1 MRVYSAF
8 RVYPC
13 LICTC
18 LFSVSNSV
26 SNSCLTVSIRVYLAC
41 LFLYMI
47 CACLI
52 FWGPTKDIINR
63 VKLVLKSTY
72 TGCTDLKKW
81 ENTSEFV
88 VIAYTA

>member
-13 LICTC
+13 LFCMC

-41 LFLYMI
+41 LFVSIVRVYFL
-47 CACLI
+47 
-52 FWGPTKDIINR
+52 GPTKDIINR
-63 VKLVLKSTY
+63 VKLVLTSTY
-72 TGCTDLKKW
+72 TGCTDMKKW

>member
-41 LFLYMI
+41 LFVS
-47 CACLI
+47 I
-52 FWGPTKDIINR
+52 FI
-63 VKLVLKSTY
+63 Y
-72 TGCTDLKKW
+72 DLCVSIFGGQPK
-81 ENTSEFV
+81 TS
-88 VIAYTA
+88 